1 MSFFKKILFVIVIVE
16 GLYSQEAKPIKLS
29 EFLSFVSMEHP
40 KIQAGSARRLSN
52 LDKIAAG
59 YTAGPWVIDVYG
71 GYKQAPENPGGIF
84 RTMLNVPLKVPGYSG
99 VKNKAMESAG
109 EASLSDQKILR
120 SEVILDATLSA
131 IRLAQAEKLVEH
143 SRERATH
150 IKLIQSYLRSRGLAS
165 PEQRADRLIA
175 LSAISSLRNRMESYQ
190 ADKDIFLAGVL
201 RFVLAGQFTSI
212 IVKKEDLPELLPL
225 EASWQR
231 VLEFNAE
238 LSAARL
244 KLKYLSDEIDVQE
257 WNLWAS
263 PSLSAFYEQEPSAST
278 DMYFGAGIS
287 YPLGFTDSSTRK
299 NISALSNEHKA
310 VRLEIQNLEGVLLS
324 KWKALQ
330 SSLVSIRKQ
339 RDQIL
344 SSSLSDWPIIISG
357 FVKGQI
363 TLRAFIDAEEAMNG
377 QEYEIIE
384 LNTRELE
391 IIAAI
396 AFLEGRL
403 FTEINTYE
411 K

>member
-212 IVKKEDLPELLPL
+212 IVNKEDLPELLPL

-238 LSAARL
+238 LTAARL